1 MGEIISM
8 PQLKTSKLNSMKA
21 KLLPAYTKHILFLSA
36 LWMLVSCTQKET
48 PPPPPLQV
56 PVFELKTEA
65 VPIYKDFVG
74 QTFGV
79 KDIAIRARVDGV
91 LEGMYFRE
99 GFMVNKSELLY
110 RIDDRP
116 LLAKEAARMSEV
128 AQANTMLAK
137 AESDLKRIRPL
148 AETNAVSQRDLDAAV
163 AQFEAAK
170 SGVEAAKANL
180 RAAQI
185 ELGYAKIKAPITGII
200 GMSHAKVGDYVGRE
214 PNPVILNT
222 VSDIDTILVR
232 FFLAENELLH
242 LMRREESAIYKQKA
256 REEGVKLLL
265 SDNSLFDQKGRINF
279 LDRSVDPSTGSILIQ
294 ASFPNPDKL
303 IRPGFFSTIRI
314 LYDYVEGALLVP
326 KRSVRELQT
335 IYQVFVVNA
344 ENKVEIRQIEVAHTV
359 GQQYVVK
366 SGLKAGERLVLDG
379 IEKVR
384 PGMTVLPEVKDP
396 NQSTKN

>member
-1 MGEIISM
+1 
-8 PQLKTSKLNSMKA
+8 MKA
-21 KLLPAYTKHILFLSA
+21 KLLPAISKLIFPLLA
-36 LWMLVSCTQKET
+36 LWFLAGCSQKET
-48 PPPPPLQV
+48 PPPPPLQI
-56 PVFELKTEA
+56 PVIELKAEA

-74 QTFGV
+74 QTFGI

-99 GFMVNKSELLY
+99 GFMVNKGDLLY

-148 AETNAVSQRDLDAAV
+148 AETNAVSQRDLDAAI
-163 AQFEAAK
+163 AQFDAAK

-185 ELGYAKIKAPITGII
+185 ELGYAKIKAPIAGLI
-200 GMSHAKVGDYVGRE
+200 GMSHAKTGDYVGRE

-232 FFLAENELLH
+232 FFLTENELLH
-242 LMRREESAIYKQKA
+242 LSRREESPIYKEKA
-256 REEGVKLLL
+256 REKGVRLLL
-265 SDNSLFDQKGRINF
+265 SDNSLFDQKGKINF
-279 LDRSVDPSTGSILIQ
+279 LDRSVDPGTGSIIIQ
-294 ASFPNPDKL
+294 ASFPNPDRL
-303 IRPGFFSTIRI
+303 IRPGFFSTVRI
-314 LYDYVEGALLVP
+314 LYDYIEGGLVVP

-335 IYQVFVVNA
+335 IYQVFVVND
-344 ENKVEIRQIEVAHTV
+344 ENKIETRRIEVAHTI

-366 SGLKAGERLVLDG
+366 SGLNAGDRVVLDG
-379 IEKVR
+379 IDKVK
-384 PGMTVLPEVKDP
+384 PGMTVQPELMDSG
-396 NQSTKN
+396 QTTKN